1 MLKKTS
7 LWAEA
12 PQNEEE
18 MPQEGR
24 RVILGVNS
32 YF

>member
-1 MLKKTS
+1 MLKKAS

-24 RVILGVNS
+24 KVILGVNS